1 MTYTAPLADMRFAL
15 REVAGLARVSAL
27 PGYEHAT
34 DDTIDAVLEEAAKL
48 AGNGLAPLNRDG
60 DKIGAKLENGVV
72 RTAPGFAGI
81 YKEFVAGGWNSLP
94 FDPEFGGQGMPWLL
108 ATTVQEMWQA
118 ANMGFGLVLLLNQGA
133 IDAIHHHG
141 SPEQRA
147 TYLPKMISGEWTGTM
162 NLTEPQAGSDLGQL
176 KSRAVKNGD
185 HYLVTGQKIFI
196 TYGEHDLT
204 ENIVH
209 LVLAR
214 TPDAPAGVRG
224 ISLFIVPKF
233 LAGADGTSGKR
244 NDLRCVSLEHKLGIH
259 ASPTCVM
266 SFGDDGGAVG
276 YLVGEEGRGLSYM
289 FTMMNNARLSVG
301 IQGLA
306 IAERAYQQAAAFAR
320 TRMQSKD
327 DGSANPQ
334 SVSIV
339 HHADVRRMLMT
350 MRAQIEAMRAL
361 GYYTAAGIDG
371 ALKHPGKDTAR
382 KTQDRV
388 DLLIPIVKAWFTDLG
403 NEIASTGVQ
412 IHGGMGFI
420 EETGAAQHLR
430 DARILP
436 IYEGTNGIQA
446 RDLVGRKVAKDGG
459 ETMLALVAEMRALA
473 EEMKAAPGDDLAAI
487 RTGVLASADALE
499 DATKWVAQSVKTELV
514 TALAGSVPFLRLA
527 GTALGGWLLARSAL
541 VAQSR
546 LATRDGDPAFL
557 EAKLIT
563 ARFYA
568 EVILPPALAQLGPL
582 KAAGRTVFALSEEQF

>member
-15 REVAGLARVSAL
+15 REVAGLSGVAAL

-48 AGNGLAPLNRDG
+48 AGNGLAPLNREG
-60 DKIGAKLENGVV
+60 DKVGAKLENGVV
-72 RTAPGFAGI
+72 RTAPGFAAI
-81 YKEFVAGGWNSLP
+81 YKEFVEGGWNSLP

-141 SPEQRA
+141 SDAQKA

-176 KSRAVKNGD
+176 KSRAVKSGD

-196 TYGEHDLT
+196 TYGEHDMA

-224 ISLFIVPKF
+224 ISLFIVPKY
-233 LAGADGTSGKR
+233 LPAADGTPGKR

-320 TRMQSKD
+320 SRVQSKD
-327 DGSANPQ
+327 DGSAAPA

-339 HHADVRRMLMT
+339 HHADVRRMLMS

-371 ALKHPGKDTAR
+371 ALKQPDKAAAR
-382 KTQDRV
+382 RIQNRV

-412 IHGGMGFI
+412 IHGGMGFV

-459 ETMLALVAEMRALA
+459 ETMLALVAEMRTTA
-473 EEMKAAPGDDLAAI
+473 EDMKAAPGDDLEAI
-487 RTGVLASADALE
+487 RTGLEAAADALE
-499 DATKWVAQSVKTELV
+499 DATKWVAQSVKAELV
-514 TALAGSVPFLRLA
+514 NALAGSVPFLRLA
-527 GTALGGWLLARSAL
+527 GTALGGWLLARGAL
-541 VAQSR
+541 VAQTR
-546 LATRDGDPAFL
+546 LGQRDGDPAFL
-557 EAKLIT
+557 EAKLVT

-568 EVILPPALAQLGPL
+568 EVILPPALAELGPL
-582 KAAGRTVFALSEEQF
+582 KAAGRTVFVLSEEQF